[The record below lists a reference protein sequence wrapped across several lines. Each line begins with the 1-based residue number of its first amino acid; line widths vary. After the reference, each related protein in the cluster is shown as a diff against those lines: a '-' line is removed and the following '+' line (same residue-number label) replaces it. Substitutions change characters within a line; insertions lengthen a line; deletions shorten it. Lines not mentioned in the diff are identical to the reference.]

1 MVCSVPELLFGSIL
15 DAGITAQSFFIC
27 LAAALVLGVLV
38 AGVYMF
44 KNTYTQSMAVTLAL
58 IPALVQVIILLVNG
72 NIGAG
77 VAVSGAFSLVRFRS
91 AAGSARD
98 ITCIFLA
105 MTLGLATGMGYIGV
119 AVVTGLAVCLLL
131 VAYSVLSFGKKLP
144 VEKELKITIPE
155 NLDYTGL
162 FDDLFAE
169 YTSGYTEDDV
179 LKEKYYQRQFLPQ
192 FEALKSSIVNG
203 LLPEM
208 DAMRS
213 LDDFIQLYESC
224 GKLFGEPI
232 RHYDISHTYF
242 PFISGVHGA
251 SGKKRMELI
260 LSEMGGTWLPTLPK
274 IVKKYLESHMGGMDT
289 DSEADRI
296 FHAYCNQVRIAY
308 KLDVK

>member
-1 MVCSVPELLFGSIL
+1 MIPVPDLLFGSIL
-15 DAGITAQSFFIC
+15 EAGITAQSFFIC
-27 LAAALVLGVLV
+27 LAAALVLGMLV

-131 VAYSVLSFGKKLP
+131 VAYSALSFGKKPP

-155 NLDYTGL
+155 NLDYTDL
-162 FDDLFAE
+162 FDDLFDE
-169 YTSGYTEDDV
+169 YTSASELVSVRTTDMGSLYNLHYHITLKSADIEKALIDAIRCRNGNLEIV
-179 LKEKYYQRQFLPQ
+179 CGKVPQLKE
-192 FEALKSSIVNG
+192 
-203 LLPEM
+203 
-208 DAMRS
+208 
-213 LDDFIQLYESC
+213 
-224 GKLFGEPI
+224 
-232 RHYDISHTYF
+232 
-242 PFISGVHGA
+242 
-251 SGKKRMELI
+251 
-260 LSEMGGTWLPTLPK
+260 TL
-274 IVKKYLESHMGGMDT
+274 
-289 DSEADRI
+289 
-296 FHAYCNQVRIAY
+296 
-308 KLDVK
+308 

>member
-1 MVCSVPELLFGSIL
+1 MPELLFGSIL

-27 LAAALVLGVLV
+27 LAPALVLGVLV

-105 MTLGLATGMGYIGV
+105 MTLGLATG
-119 AVVTGLAVCLLL
+119 LAVCLLL
-131 VAYSVLSFGKKLP
+131 VAYSVLSFGKKPP

-169 YTSGYTEDDV
+169 YTSASELVSVRTTNMGSLYNLHYHITLKSADIEKALIDAIRCRNGNLEIV
-179 LKEKYYQRQFLPQ
+179 CGKVPQLKE
-192 FEALKSSIVNG
+192 
-203 LLPEM
+203 
-208 DAMRS
+208 
-213 LDDFIQLYESC
+213 
-224 GKLFGEPI
+224 
-232 RHYDISHTYF
+232 
-242 PFISGVHGA
+242 
-251 SGKKRMELI
+251 
-260 LSEMGGTWLPTLPK
+260 TL
-274 IVKKYLESHMGGMDT
+274 
-289 DSEADRI
+289 
-296 FHAYCNQVRIAY
+296 
-308 KLDVK
+308 